1 MCDAMTPKSNIDE
14 THLLNLFRQMLA
26 IRRLEEASAKA
37 YLQGKIGGFLHLCI
51 GQEAVCVGAIAAL
64 KQTDYVIATYRDHGH
79 AYAKGASAKSIMA
92 ELYGKKTGI
101 VKGLGGSMHFFDR
114 SNNFLGGH
122 GIVGGHIPLAAG
134 IAFRA
139 KYKKTSDVTLCFY
152 GDGASVIGGTQEGF
166 DLIGLWKL
174 PVVLICENN
183 QYAMGTA
190 LERFLPVPDIA
201 SRAIPHGI
209 QSECIDGHDVLA
221 VQDSV
226 AKAVQFV
233 RENQQPKLIEV
244 NTYRYRGH
252 SMSDPGKYRTTE
264 EVESHKQKDPVKLA
278 KQHLLNNNVN
288 EDQIKAIEEDVKEE
302 IKDAVIFAEQSPPA
316 DDYASYTYKD

>member
-1 MCDAMTPKSNIDE
+1 
-14 THLLNLFRQMLA
+14 
-26 IRRLEEASAKA
+26 
-37 YLQGKIGGFLHLCI
+37 
-51 GQEAVCVGAIAAL
+51 
-64 KQTDYVIATYRDHGH
+64 
-79 AYAKGASAKSIMA
+79 
-92 ELYGKKTGI
+92 
-101 VKGLGGSMHFFDR
+101 
-114 SNNFLGGH
+114 
-122 GIVGGHIPLAAG
+122 
-134 IAFRA
+134 
-139 KYKKTSDVTLCFY
+139 
-152 GDGASVIGGTQEGF
+152 
-166 DLIGLWKL
+166 
-174 PVVLICENN
+174 
-183 QYAMGTA
+183 MGTA

-209 QSECIDGHDVLA
+209 QSERIDGHDVLA

-264 EVESHKQKDPVKLA
+264 EVESYKKKDPVKLA